1 MRILR
6 FLLFPMAIL
15 YDLITSIRN
24 YLFDIGHK
32 KSFEFTVPVISV
44 GNLNTGGSGKTP
56 MIEYLIRL
64 LTDTQR
70 VATLSRGYGR
80 KTSGIRF
87 AGADDSALTIGDEP
101 FQLYSKFNHNV
112 HVVVG
117 EDRAFA
123 IPNILHE
130 YPDTSVILLDDG
142 FQHRSVKPHCS
153 ILVTEY
159 SKPFFNDFVLPVGN
173 LREARRGASRAN
185 VVVMTKCPTDISALQ
200 IQSLT
205 LRIQKYVK
213 SPVFFSGIK
222 YGTLKQ
228 FSGRVSNVFED
239 VVLVSG
245 IANASTFETR
255 CRLQYHVVKH
265 FQFADHHRYTVRE
278 IKTICE
284 FISGQQ
290 KNTALVTTEK
300 DWVRLSTAGFM
311 ILLKDIS
318 CYYLPIEMSF
328 IENGSEFDKQILAAI
343 PERHT
348 DYL

>member
-6 FLLFPMAIL
+6 FLLFPLAIL
-15 YDLITSIRN
+15 YDLITRIRN
-24 YLFDIGHK
+24 YLYNIGHK
-32 KSFEFTVPVISV
+32 KSFGFTVPVICV

-56 MIEYLIRL
+56 MIEYLVRL
-64 LTDTQR
+64 LTNTTQ

-80 KTSGIRF
+80 KTKGIRF
-87 AGADDSALTIGDEP
+87 AGADDSAMTIGDEP
-101 FQLYSKFNHNV
+101 FQLYSKFSDDI

-142 FQHRSVKPHCS
+142 FQHRSVKPRYS

-159 SKPFFNDFVLPVGN
+159 ATPFFNDFVLPVGN
-173 LREARRGASRAN
+173 LREARRGASRADA
-185 VVVMTKCPTDISALQ
+185 VVVTKCPTDISGAQ

-205 LRIQKYVK
+205 SQIHEYAQV
-213 SPVFFSGIK
+213 PVFFSGIK
-222 YGTLKQ
+222 YGALKQ
-228 FSGRVSNVFED
+228 FSGKESRVAGD

-245 IANASTFETR
+245 IANASTFER
-255 CRLQYHVVKH
+255 QCKSQYEVVRH

-278 IKTICE
+278 IKAICE
-284 FISGQQ
+284 FIAGRQ
-290 KNTALVTTEK
+290 KTTALITTEK
-300 DWVRLSTAGFM
+300 DWVRLSAPEFTTM
-311 ILLKDIS
+311 LNEIS

-328 IENGSEFDKQILAAI
+328 IENGSEFDKQILATI
-343 PERHT
+343 HEQT
-348 DYL
+348 GY

>member
-6 FLLFPMAIL
+6 FLLFPVAIL
-15 YDLITSIRN
+15 FDIITRARN

-32 KSFEFTVPVISV
+32 KSFRFTVPVISV

-64 LTDTQR
+64 LMDTKQ

-80 KTSGIRF
+80 RTTGIRF
-87 AGADDSALTIGDEP
+87 AGAEDSAITIGDEP
-101 FQLYSKFNHNV
+101 FQLYSKFGHDV

-117 EDRAFA
+117 EDRVFA

-130 YPDTSVILLDDG
+130 YQDTSVILMDDG
-142 FQHRSVKPHCS
+142 FQHRSVKPHYS
-153 ILVTEY
+153 ILVTEFV
-159 SKPFFNDFVLPVGN
+159 KPFFKDFVLPVGN
-173 LREARRGASRAN
+173 LREARRGASRADA
-185 VVVMTKCPTDISALQ
+185 VVVTKCPADISALQ
-200 IQSLT
+200 IQSMT
-205 LRIQKYVK
+205 ARIRRYVEG
-213 SPVFFSGIK
+213 PVFFSEIK

-228 FSGRVSNVFED
+228 FSGGVNGVVKE

-245 IANASTFETR
+245 IANASPFETH
-255 CRLQYHVVKH
+255 CIQQYTVIKH

-278 IKTICE
+278 IKMIGE
-284 FISGQQ
+284 FISAQA
-290 KNTALVTTEK
+290 KSTSLITTEK

-311 ILLKDIS
+311 TMLKEIS

-328 IENGSEFDKQILAAI
+328 IENGSEFDKQILAAM
-343 PERHT
+343 PQQSG
-348 DYL
+348 Y